1 LKTNRRGHDE
11 TPSGVEVRV
20 SFGFVAARPKPCPF
34 KARLPLRF
42 KDARRGTLFIA
53 MVSKLKNTGA
63 AALPYLRPD
72 GLKFLKGLEKH
83 NDREWFNGRKAL
95 YEAELKEPMLAI
107 IRKITDAML
116 EFAPNHVRPA
126 EKSLFRIYRDTR
138 FSNNKLPYKT
148 HVAAWWSHMGME
160 KTSGAGYYFQVSPKG
175 VVIAAGAY
183 MPEKEQLA
191 AIRNWLV
198 DNHVEFRKL
207 LNKPAVK
214 KTFTEFEGEALT
226 RPPKGFPCEHPAMD
240 LIKCKQWGLSTTLP
254 AETAQETNFA
264 QTLIRHFK
272 LLAPVVDALNTPIAA
287 SLAPKKKVLFG
298 LH

>member
-1 LKTNRRGHDE
+1 M
-11 TPSGVEVRV
+11 VRTAKSV
-20 SFGFVAARPKPCPF
+20 TKS
-34 KARLPLRF
+34 
-42 KDARRGTLFIA
+42 
-53 MVSKLKNTGA
+53 VSKSNSTTPATA
-63 AALPYLRPD
+63 AAHLRPE
-72 GLKFLKGLEKH
+72 GLKFLRGLEKN
-83 NDREWFNGRKAL
+83 NDREWFNERKAL

-107 IRKITDAML
+107 VRKITDAMT

-148 HVAAWWSHMGME
+148 HVAAWWSHTGMD

-191 AIRNWLV
+191 AIRHWLLE
-198 DNHVEFRKL
+198 NHVAFRGL

-214 KTFTEFEGEALT
+214 KTFKEFEGEALT

-240 LIKCKQWGLSTTLP
+240 LIKCKQWGLRTELP
-254 AETAQETNFA
+254 AEKALEANFA
-264 QTLIRHFK
+264 ATLVKHFK
-272 LLAPVVDALNTPIAA
+272 LLAPMVDALNTPIAA
-287 SLAPKKKVLFG
+287 SLQPKKRVMFG